1 MDFLTYFKQISSGS
15 LSHLAVFT
23 GPEVYN
29 IEHTIKYI
37 EENFLNSDYRDFNF
51 TSIDICSDVDTII
64 SAASTLPFFDE
75 RRIVIFNKTGVLKQ
89 IKEDQETKL
98 MNFLK
103 DLPEH
108 LVLIFNE
115 QDTDMR
121 KKLGKW
127 LKKESDWVVFDK
139 LNHSEFIKWTGKKF
153 VGYGKKVDKHIINY
167 FVDRIDYLDAA
178 SEKNLFDVDNTIR
191 SISGTVGEISEE
203 IINMYVTVPI
213 EHNIFKMMDAIS
225 MNDMSNAIQVLNQFI
240 SSGEPEIK
248 IFSMISQQFRNIFK
262 LKLLLASGYTSS
274 TAATKLEI
282 HPFVAKKASAFATK
296 YSMSQL
302 NRIMVVLEET
312 DLLLK
317 STGLKSQW
325 MIEKALFEI
334 AHLK

>member
-15 LSHLAVFT
+15 LSQLAVFT
-23 GPEVYN
+23 GSEVYN

-37 EENFLNSDYRDFNF
+37 EENFLNSDYKDFNF
-51 TSIDICSDVDTII
+51 TSVDVCSDMDSLI
-64 SAASTLPFFDE
+64 SAVSTLPFFDT
-75 RRIVIFNKTGVLKQ
+75 RRIVVFNKTGLLKQ

-98 MNFLK
+98 MSFLK
-103 DLPEH
+103 DMPEH

-115 QDTDMR
+115 QETDMR

-139 LNHSEFIKWTGKKF
+139 LNHSEFIKWANKKF
-153 VGYGKKVDKHIINY
+153 SGYGKKVSKHILNY

-191 SISGTVGEISEE
+191 SISGTVGDIDEDV
-203 IINMYVTVPI
+203 INMYVTVPI

-225 MNDMSNAIQVLNQFI
+225 LKDMSNAIQILNQFI
-240 SSGEPEIK
+240 SNGEPEIK
-248 IFSMISQQFRNIFK
+248 IFAMISQQFRNIFK
-262 LKLLLASGYTSS
+262 LKLLLDSGYTSS

-296 YSMSQL
+296 YSLAQL
-302 NRIMVVLEET
+302 NRIMLVLEET

-317 STGLKSQW
+317 STALKSQW

>member
-1 MDFLTYFKQISSGS
+1 MDFLSYFKQVSSGS
-15 LSHLAVFT
+15 LGQLAVFT

-37 EENFLNSDYRDFNF
+37 EDNFLISEYKDFNF
-51 TSIDICSDVDTII
+51 TSFDVCSDVDSII
-64 SAASTLPFFDE
+64 SAVSTMPFFDS
-75 RRIVIFNKTGVLKQ
+75 RRIVIFNKTGSLKH

-98 MNFLK
+98 INFLK
-103 DLPEH
+103 DIPEH

-139 LNHSEFIKWTGKKF
+139 LNHSEFIKWSNKKF
-153 VGYGKKVDKHIINY
+153 GGYGKKIDKHILNY

-203 IINMYVTVPI
+203 VINMYVTVPI
-213 EHNIFKMMDAIS
+213 EHNIFKMMDSIS
-225 MNDMSNAIQVLNQFI
+225 MKDMSNAIQILNQFI
-240 SSGEPEIK
+240 ANGEPEIK
-248 IFSMISQQFRNIFK
+248 IFSMISQQFRNILK
-262 LKLLLASGYTSS
+262 LKLLLASGYTST

-296 YSMSQL
+296 YSIVQL
-302 NRIMVVLEET
+302 TRIMVVLEDT

>member
-37 EENFLNSDYRDFNF
+37 EDNFLNADYKDFNF
-51 TSIDICSDVDTII
+51 TSIDVCTDVDSVI
-64 SAASTLPFFDE
+64 SAASTLPFFDS
-75 RRIVIFNKTGVLKQ
+75 RRILIFNKTGLLKQ
-89 IKEDQETKL
+89 IKEDQEVKL

-127 LKKESDWVVFDK
+127 LKKESDWVVFEK
-139 LNHSEFIKWTGKKF
+139 LDHSDFIKWTNKKF
-153 VGYGKKVDKHIINY
+153 NGYGKKIDKHILNY
-167 FVDRIDYLDAA
+167 FADRIDYLDAA

-191 SISGTVGEISEE
+191 SISGTVGDITEE
-203 IINMYVTVPI
+203 IVNMYVTVPI

-225 MNDMSNAIQVLNQFI
+225 MNDMSNAIQILNQFI
-240 SSGEPEIK
+240 SNGEPEIK

-262 LKLLLASGYTSS
+262 IKLLLASGYTST

-296 YSMSQL
+296 YTLVQL
-302 NRIMVVLEET
+302 NRIMVVLEDT